1 MIVSIIGGTDGL
13 GKWFARFLKSRGF
26 DIVVTG
32 RDVNKGKNVEKELGV
47 TFTTDNIKAAK
58 KGDVVVVAVPIN
70 VTERVIREVAP
81 HVREGSLLMD
91 ITSIKEIP
99 AKAMEECVKEG
110 VCVIPTHPMFGPST
124 PSLKRQVVILTPS
137 EKYMSNPWF
146 RKVKEFLER
155 EGARVVIMT
164 PKEHDRIMGI
174 IQGLTHYAYISLG
187 TTLKE
192 LNVNIKE
199 SRKYASP
206 IYELMINII
215 GRIIGQ
221 NPYLYADI
229 QMYNPQ
235 IEHIHETFI
244 KECIKIKDIVAK
256 KDRESFVNIM
266 KEAAKHFGSE
276 TIRGMRYSNKAV
288 GAIIEEMEKLE
299 RSIGKEVALK
309 HIYTGHIHYGTLK
322 DIVDDTVVLSKNG
335 REIRVN
341 IANISLMEE
350 KELEEWKRENLK
362 RYFNDI
368 SVLFKEYVDEKIILK
383 LLRGMFDVDI
393 LDVYQGEGIERG
405 FKSITFRIYSYKREE
420 LSKLKERFLEVIKNI
435 GGRERY
441 GDKNLQCKEVVRE
454 HN

>member
-13 GKWFARFLKSRGF
+13 GKWFARFLKSRDF
-26 DIVVTG
+26 DVVVTG
-32 RDVNKGKNVEKELGV
+32 RDVDKGRNVEKELGV
-47 TFTTDNIKAAK
+47 TFTRDNIEAAK
-58 KGDVVVVAVPIN
+58 KGDIVIVAVPIN
-70 VTERVIREVAP
+70 VTESVIREVAP
-81 HVREGSLLMD
+81 HVREGSLFMD

-99 AKAMEECVKEG
+99 AKTMEEYAREG

-137 EKYMSNPWF
+137 KEHMSNPWF
-146 RKVKEFLER
+146 KKLMGFLER
-155 EGARVVIMT
+155 EGARVVIMS
-164 PKEHDRIMGI
+164 PREHDKVMGV

-192 LNVNIKE
+192 LNVDIKE

-235 IEHIHETFI
+235 IGHIHETFI
-244 KECIKIKDIVAK
+244 KECIKIKDVVAR

-276 TIRGMRYSNKAV
+276 AVRGLRYSNKAV

-299 RSIGKEVALK
+299 ESIGKEVALK
-309 HIYTGHIHYGTLK
+309 HIYTGNIHYGILK
-322 DIVDDTVVLSKNG
+322 DIVDDTIVLSKNG
-335 REIRVN
+335 KEVRIN
-341 IANISLMEE
+341 IANVSLMGEE
-350 KELEEWKRENLK
+350 ELEEWKKKNLN
-362 RYFNDI
+362 RYFYDI
-368 SVLFKEYVDEKIILK
+368 SVLFRESVDEKIILK
-383 LLRGMFDVDI
+383 LLKGMFDVEI
-393 LDVYQGEGIERG
+393 IDVYQKEKVEKG
-405 FKSITFRIYSYKREE
+405 FKSITFRIYSYNREE
-420 LSKLKERFLEVIKNI
+420 LPKLKKHFLEVIRNI
-435 GGRERY
+435 GGKERY
-441 GDKNLQCKEVVRE
+441 KE
-454 HN
+454 

>member
-1 MIVSIIGGTDGL
+1 MRVSIIGGTDGL

-26 DIVVTG
+26 DVIVTG

-47 TFTTDNIKAAK
+47 TFTRDNVEATK
-58 KGDVVVVAVPIN
+58 KGDVVIVAVPIN
-70 VTERVIREVAP
+70 VTEDVIKEVAP

-99 AKAMEECVKEG
+99 AKTMEEYVREG

-137 EKYMSNPWF
+137 EKHMSNPWF
-146 RKVKEFLER
+146 KKVKDFLEG
-155 EGARVVIMT
+155 EGARVVIMS
-164 PKEHDRIMGI
+164 PREHDRVMGV
-174 IQGLTHYAYISLG
+174 IQGLTHYAYIALG

-192 LNVNIKE
+192 LNVDIKE

-235 IEHIHETFI
+235 IGRIHETFI
-244 KECIKIKDIVAK
+244 RECIKIRDIVAR

-276 TIRGMRYSNKAV
+276 TVRGLRYSNKAV

-309 HIYTGHIHYGTLK
+309 HIYTGNIHYGILK
-322 DIVDDTVVLSKNG
+322 DISDDTVVLSKNG
-335 REIRVN
+335 REIKVN
-341 IANISLMEE
+341 IANVSLMEE
-350 KELEEWKRENLK
+350 RELEEWKRKNLN
-362 RYFNDI
+362 RYFYDI
-368 SVLFKEYVDEKIILK
+368 SVLFKEDVDEEIILK
-383 LLRGMFDVDI
+383 LLRGIFDVEI
-393 LDVYQGEGIERG
+393 LDIYRGEKIEKG

-420 LSKLKERFLEVIKNI
+420 LPKLKEHFLEVVRDI

-441 GDKNLQCKEVVRE
+441 RE
-454 HN
+454 QYRS